1 MAKQS
6 PPGLKKIKQVKF
18 REGYYPITITLQA
31 WEDGADSSPYIDLY
45 SGIPGKGGAQYKHN
59 HFKISNRAMWDR
71 IKKIIDE
78 QMASGLSKNAKPLA
92 ESTIERQV
100 KEDLERLKRD
110 KLRLEK
116 TLQHQ
121 VKIVREYRDLKVPEY
136 KKDLK
141 RFEALLKTARKEDE
155 LQEFLATT
163 PWLLG
168 LEYETADP
176 QKIAPAQR
184 YDFYMG
190 KYDGFADIIEIKKAD
205 EKLFD
210 AKDKITSIFSAAIQ
224 QLINYIDDAL
234 IYGDS
239 KRLSEKMAFSFNKPK
254 GILIIGRDVPADRL
268 RNFNFYFHNIEIL
281 TYSDVLNRGRS
292 IVRHLESS
300 KRMRS
305 KKKIS
310 KKVTKKAAKG
320 PAKKATRKSKT

>member
-1 MAKQS
+1 M
-6 PPGLKKIKQVKF
+6 KKLKQVKF
-18 REGYYPITITLQA
+18 RDGYYPITLTLQV
-31 WEDGADSSPYIDLY
+31 WEGGEDAAPYIDLY
-45 SGIPGKGGAQYKHN
+45 SGVPGKGGAPYKHN
-59 HFKISNRAMWDR
+59 HFKISNRSMWDR
-71 IKKIIDE
+71 IKKIVDE
-78 QMASGLSKNAKPLA
+78 QLAPGLGKNAKPLA

-100 KEDLERLKRD
+100 REDLERLKKD

-116 TLQHQ
+116 TLQNQ

-141 RFEALLKTARKEDE
+141 QFETLLKTAKKEDE
-155 LQEFLATT
+155 LQEFLAST

-210 AKDKITSIFSAAIQ
+210 AKDKITTAFSAAIQ

-239 KRLSEKMAFSFNKPK
+239 KRLSEKLAFSFNKPK

-281 TYSDVLNRGRS
+281 TYTDVLNRGKS

-300 KRMRS
+300 KRMRTT
-305 KKKIS
+305 KKI
-310 KKVTKKAAKG
+310 A
-320 PAKKATRKSKT
+320 RKSAKRAPRKGAKRK